1 VADVDRRSRAVGG
14 PAWETGAVSATWL
27 PDLPPGETDWDRV
40 AALFPAAFEAV
51 AELQRAAWASFDPV
65 VLELARLR
73 TAQLLGFEA
82 GLAVRSEEARR
93 AGLAEGKVSALPDWP
108 SSPLF
113 SDSERACLAVT
124 EQFVMDASGVTDEL
138 VAAVLAHYSAAD
150 CHSFV
155 NAVSAFET
163 FQRGCLTLGL
173 GSSPEATW
181 LSPSTREDPA

>member
-1 VADVDRRSRAVGG
+1 M
-14 PAWETGAVSATWL
+14 SATWL
-27 PDLPPGETDWDRV
+27 ADLPPGDTDWDRV

-51 AELQRAAWASFDPV
+51 ADLQRAAWASFDPV

-82 GLAVRSEEARR
+82 GLAVRSEAARG
-93 AGLAEGKVSALPDWP
+93 AGLQEDKISALADWP
-108 SSPLF
+108 TSALF
-113 SDSERACLAVT
+113 SDAERACLALT
-124 EQFVMDASGVTDEL
+124 EQFVMDANGVTDEL
-138 VAAVLAHYSAAD
+138 VAALLEHYSAAD

-181 LSPSTREDPA
+181 LGAPTREDPA

>member
-1 VADVDRRSRAVGG
+1 M
-14 PAWETGAVSATWL
+14 TATWL

-51 AELQRAAWASFDPV
+51 VELQRAAWASFDPV

-73 TAQLLGFEA
+73 TAQLLGFRA
-82 GLAVRSEEARR
+82 GLAVRSDAAREAGLDEARI
-93 AGLAEGKVSALPDWP
+93 SALSDWP
-108 SSPLF
+108 TSPLF
-113 SDSERACLAVT
+113 SDAERACLALA
-124 EQFVMDASGVTDEL
+124 EQFVMDANGVTDDL
-138 VAAVLAHYSAAD
+138 VGAVLEHYSAAG

-173 GSSPEATW
+173 ATSPEAAW
-181 LSPSTREDPA
+181 LCPPVREDPE